1 MLDTRRKSALYSAAR
16 LVSVCAIAGALS
28 FYAGQCFY
36 RSRAEKGNR
45 QELLPPSPFSRGV
58 YKISSENKIEF
69 IDGLVFR
76 CEDTETAN
84 TASMRMDW
92 AIDRA
97 PKTNTNKDKARLARI
112 ELYETI
118 KDGIIYRHE
127 MGLPPKK

>member
-1 MLDTRRKSALYSAAR
+1 MPESCKKSAFY
-16 LVSVCAIAGALS
+16 GALRLFSACALVGAVS
-28 FYAGQCFY
+28 FYAGQCY
-36 RSRAEKGNR
+36 RSRVEKGNS
-45 QELLPPSPFSRGV
+45 QELLPPSPVSRGV

-76 CEDTETAN
+76 CEDAETAN
-84 TASMRMDW
+84 AASMRMDW

-97 PKTNTNKDKARLARI
+97 PKTNTNRDKARLARI